1 MKHIIEIEKPK
12 QETFKADIRKQNG
25 STSYISTIPSKIF
38 KIFPQLKEDAQIV
51 YTIKQ
56 VSIDRFECDI
66 TFQAKGLKVIDDK
79 ESASTIDEVKQKTT
93 EKKPIKNN
101 ESKPAGNKLDVT
113 KFDEILL
120 ADGKYKLNV
129 TSPKN
134 PQLRITG
141 KTIEQEIGKKEIKM
155 RVADKDEIEVRVII
169 TAIKSLKNPD
179 AKKLN
184 DLINSYKPPQY
195 RT

>member
-12 QETFKADIRKQNG
+12 QETFEADIRKQNG

-38 KIFPQLKEDAQIV
+38 KIFPQLKEDAQLV

-101 ESKPAGNKLDVT
+101 ESKPAGNRLDV
-113 KFDEILL
+113 KHFADIPIQ
-120 ADGKYKLNV
+120 DGKYTIKV
-129 TSPKN
+129 TSLKRPK
-134 PQLRITG
+134 LRIVG
-141 KTIEQEIGKKEIKM
+141 ATIQDEINKKEISISVSNKSEDE
-155 RVADKDEIEVRVII
+155 VQAIIDDILSLQDAD
-169 TAIKSLKNPD
+169 AG
-179 AKKLN
+179 KLN

>member
-25 STSYISTIPSKIF
+25 STSYISTIPSEIF

-51 YTIKQ
+51 YTVKQ

-79 ESASTIDEVKQKTT
+79 ESASTIDEVKQKIT
-93 EKKPIKNN
+93 ETKTIKNN
-101 ESKPAGNKLDVT
+101 KSNDAGNKLDVT

-134 PQLRITG
+134 AQLRITG